1 MLPTT
6 LSPIIIT
13 VLISPY
19 NLGDVVSKFLNSKLC
34 PHVCHFFIVLIKEYI
49 SFYFLYFL
57 LNSIGPPQISCFIHA
72 YIQQILHSSYNF
84 PGSIL
89 DDKDSVTNMPKTLS
103 CGFNSS

>member
-57 LNSIGPPQISCFIHA
+57 LNSIGPPKFHVSFMHISNKFYTVLITCQALF
-72 YIQQILHSSYNF
+72 
-84 PGSIL
+84 
-89 DDKDSVTNMPKTLS
+89 
-103 CGFNSS
+103 